1 MFALIEDG
9 AVTQYPL
16 SLKGLQKKHPNTS
29 FPQLGTCDLTSFGV
43 YPVTA
48 VESPSYNPEA
58 EVISQGTPVLK
69 DGKWTQVW
77 TKSDLSDEVKAA
89 NAAAK
94 VDAARMNRDMLLTN
108 TDWRVSL
115 ATEAGTTL
123 SDEWKAYR
131 QALRDVPA
139 QSGFPDNITWP
150 TEPS

>member
-16 SLKGLQKKHPNTS
+16 SLKGLQKKYPKTS

-48 VESPSYNPEA
+48 VESPSYDPEA

-94 VDAARMNRDMLLTN
+94 VAAARNNRDMLLTN